1 MDKGELINISERKK
15 DLLLKSVEDYIYD
28 GIPVSSSSLCEKHSL
43 ELSSATVR
51 NELNALEEMGFL
63 KKLHTSGGRVP
74 TTNGYKIFV
83 KTMIE
88 NIPRDTKLIKE
99 IKKNFVSHSSHLSD
113 VVKNIAKTVSDV
125 TNYPTVVLMTGL
137 KNYKIE
143 RIQIVPLIN
152 NQALVLI
159 ETNFGILEPIQ
170 LSDAKISEKICL
182 EASFCFTKQ
191 FCGGTIADLISYAT
205 DVEKKINKELKDYAD
220 LFKAVAKFLVKY
232 IEESE
237 KTITIGANNLLDM
250 PEYQDVNTAK
260 KVIDFLE
267 DDKEVK
273 KVLNTAK
280 SDKKLDFQLGI
291 RTSEDNE
298 VPDCSIVK
306 TNCNFNGVNLAQI
319 AVVGPE
325 RMDYSKIASALLYI
339 NKEIEGGLSGREEK
353 KEK

>member
-1 MDKGELINISERKK
+1 MDKDKIINISDRKK
-15 DLLLKSVEDYIYD
+15 DLLIKSIEDYIFD
-28 GIPVSSSSLCEKHSL
+28 GVPVSSSSLCDKHNL
-43 ELSSATVR
+43 ELSSATIR

-74 TTNGYKIFV
+74 TTNGYKVFV
-83 KTMIE
+83 KSMVD
-88 NIPRDTKLIKE
+88 NMPKDTKLIKD
-99 IKKNFVSHSSHLSD
+99 IKKNFVSHSTQLSD
-113 VVKNIAKTVSDV
+113 VVKSIAKTVSDV

-143 RIQIVPLIN
+143 RIQIVPLISS
-152 NQALVLI
+152 QALVLI

-170 LSDAKISEKICL
+170 LGNAQINEKLCL

-191 FCGGTIADLISYAT
+191 FCGGTIADLINYAT
-205 DVEKKINKELKDYAD
+205 DVEKKINKELQGYAEI
-220 LFKAVAKFLVKY
+220 FKAVAQFLIKY

-237 KTITIGANNLLDM
+237 KTITIGASNLLDM

-260 KVIDFLE
+260 KVMDFLE

-273 KVLNTAK
+273 KVLNSAK
-280 SDKKLDFQLGI
+280 SEEKLDFQLGI
-291 RTSEDNE
+291 KAALDGEA
-298 VPDCSIVK
+298 PDCSIVK

-325 RMDYSKIASALLYI
+325 RMDYAKIASALLYI
-339 NKEIEGGLSGREEK
+339 NKEIEGGLSGREEN